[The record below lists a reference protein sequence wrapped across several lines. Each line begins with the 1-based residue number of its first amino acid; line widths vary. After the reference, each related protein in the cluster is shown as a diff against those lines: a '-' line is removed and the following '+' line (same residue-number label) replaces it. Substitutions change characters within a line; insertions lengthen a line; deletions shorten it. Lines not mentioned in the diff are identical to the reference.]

1 MIDYSKG
8 RYTVKDTNGGLI
20 GRIDEDEYVRNG
32 TVLRFKVDGDEFYT
46 LDSVLIG
53 FIRDGVVTTPSGE
66 TRYFIASE

>member
-8 RYTVKDTNGGLI
+8 RYTVKDRNGGFI
-20 GRIDEDEYVRNG
+20 GRIDEDEYVRSG
-32 TVLRFKVDGDEFYT
+32 TVLRFRLDGDEFYT